1 MTRLDELCNRL
12 QRQYLEPSAAALP
25 LNSIIEALRL
35 ALERINSSFGEKFE
49 IEGLYGAVNDT
60 LPADF
65 EPALLIGAGAHLMRF
80 LFQSHLGSYT
90 NMPGEPALMQ
100 SLARYLEER
109 FVWMLEGLRLDTL
122 QESADLPFS
131 RWEWKESLRW
141 RN

>member
-49 IEGLYGAVNDT
+49 IEGLSGAVNDT
-60 LPADF
+60 L
-65 EPALLIGAGAHLMRF
+65 PALLIGAGAHLMRF
-80 LFQSHLGSYT
+80 LLQSHLSSYT
-90 NMPGEPALMQ
+90 NMAGEPALMQ
-100 SLARYLEER
+100 SLAGYLDER

>member
-35 ALERINSSFGEKFE
+35 ALERINSNFRENFE
-49 IEGLYGAVNDT
+49 IEGLSGAVNDT

-65 EPALLIGAGAHLMRF
+65 EPALLIGAGANLMRF

-90 NMPGEPALMQ
+90 NMGGEPALMQ
-100 SLARYLEER
+100 SLAGYLEER